1 MYKYSS
7 FIENSKCKKNV
18 REILHSRQMLDGN
31 KNIKS
36 KYIYVQNGIIYGIDY
51 ITKDILTEYN
61 FVDCH
66 NNEDIFLSIVS
77 IQNFTD
83 DNQYYVFDEDYKNY
97 KKGDLLFVDIANNF
111 ENELMFTHK
120 AKAEEIISYFMK

>member
-1 MYKYSS
+1 
-7 FIENSKCKKNV
+7 
-18 REILHSRQMLDGN
+18 MLGGN

-36 KYIYVQNGIIYGIDY
+36 RYTYVSNGVIYGINS
-51 ITKDILTEYN
+51 IIKDILTEYN
-61 FVDCH
+61 FVDCY

-97 KKGDLLFVDIANNF
+97 KKGDLLFIDIA
-111 ENELMFTHK
+111 K
-120 AKAEEIISYFMK
+120 IFMIV